1 MNRANEIPE
10 VRLNNAVAMPAIGFG
25 LFQIPDTEMQAV
37 IDHALAVGYRAFDT
51 APMYGNERS
60 LGPTLAGCGVPRDE
74 LFVTTKIGNEDQGYR
89 CTLEAFEASA
99 DRLGLGYVDMVLI
112 HWPAP
117 RRGRYLDTWRAL
129 EELYVAGRIRAIGVS
144 NFQPEQLQRLTE
156 HATVTPA
163 VNQIELHPLL
173 TQHPLLDLHRS
184 LGIQTQAWAPLARGR
199 LRGHPVLAAIADRHH
214 VTPERVVLRWHLQI
228 GTVPLPKSST
238 PQRITDNINVFDF
251 HLSAAEM
258 NDISALN
265 RNERTGPD
273 PDDVD

>member
-1 MNRANEIPE
+1 MNRPATVPE
-10 VRLNNAVAMPAIGFG
+10 VRLTNEVAMPAIGFG
-25 LFQIPDTEMQAV
+25 LFQIPDSEMQAV
-37 IDHALAVGYRAFDT
+37 IEHALAVGYSAFDT

-60 LGPTLAGCGVPRDE
+60 LGRALARCRVPRDE

-89 CTLEAFEASA
+89 STLDAFEASA

-117 RRGRYLDTWRAL
+117 RLGRYMDTWRAL
-129 EELYVAGRIRAIGVS
+129 EELHLAGRIRAIGVS
-144 NFQPEQLQRLTE
+144 NFQPEQLRRLIAN
-156 HATVTPA
+156 ATVAPA

-173 TQHPLLDLHRS
+173 TQHAMLDLHRS

-199 LRGHPVLAAIADRHH
+199 LRDHPVLTAIADRHH

-228 GTVPLPKSST
+228 GVVPLPKSAS
-238 PQRITDNINVFDF
+238 PQRITDNIDVFDF

-265 RNERTGPD
+265 RNERTGPH

>member
-1 MNRANEIPE
+1 MNRRAQIPE
-10 VRLNNAVAMPAIGFG
+10 VSLDNGVTMPALGFG
-25 LFQIPDTEMQAV
+25 LFQIPDSDMDGV
-37 IDHALAVGYRAFDT
+37 IWHALAVGYRAFDT

-60 LGPTLAGCGVPRDE
+60 LGRALARCGVPRED
-74 LFVTTKIGNEDQGYR
+74 LFVTTKISNQDQGYR
-89 CTLEAFEASA
+89 STLEAFEASA
-99 DRLGLGYVDMVLI
+99 ERLGLQYLDMVLI

-117 RRGRYLDTWRAL
+117 RLGRYMDTWRAL
-129 EELYVAGRIRAIGVS
+129 EELYLVGRIRAIGVS
-144 NFQPEQLQRLTE
+144 NFQPEQLRRLTE
-156 HATVTPA
+156 DATVTPA

-173 TQHPLLDLHRS
+173 TQHPMLDLHRS
-184 LGIQTQAWAPLARGR
+184 LGIHTQAWAPLARGR
-199 LRGHPVLAAIADRHH
+199 LHEHPVLAAIADRHH

-228 GTVPLPKSST
+228 GVVPLPKSAS

-265 RNERTGPD
+265 RNERTGPH